1 MRKKPV
7 LFKEKRECCGCYACY
22 SICPQKAIEMKK
34 DEEGFFYPEIKE
46 EKCIGCFK
54 CVNVCVF

>member
-34 DEEGFFYPEIKE
+34 DEEGFFYPEI
-46 EKCIGCFK
+46 FK
-54 CVNVCVF
+54 VIF